1 MYDLSS
7 FAQSFQDVSGTSN
20 GQFSVKYK
28 TLGTEKIELTYMSI
42 VHFAEE
48 RSLQNQTRIETERS
62 VQLIS
67 DVIKKL
73 KERYKELTGKS
84 IKLSEVQTSDGFEL
98 VSASST
104 SQRKIAYYRRHT
116 LFEVK

>member
-1 MYDLSS
+1 MYDLNS
-7 FAQSFQDVSGTSN
+7 FAQSFQDVTETSN

-28 TLGTEKIELTYMSI
+28 THGTDIVELTYMSI

-48 RSLQNQTRIETERS
+48 ISLHNQTKIETERS

-67 DVIKKL
+67 DIVKKI
-73 KERYKELTGKS
+73 KERYKELAGKS
-84 IKLSEVQTSDGFEL
+84 IKMTETQTHDGFEL

-104 SQRKIAYYRRHT
+104 SPRKIAYYRRHT
-116 LFEVK
+116 QFEIV